1 MDDVP
6 PPPPDLLAEGNSS
19 SSGSDSEDDVPLTMR
34 RGRVL
39 SPARVVPVVPE
50 PTEVPSRVLEP
61 PLPTPTEVPRR
72 VLEPPLPT
80 PTEVPRSALETPI
93 PRPTTGGKGFL
104 NRPSVR
110 HQRRSR
116 QTGNIKVVSKPAVR
130 RLARRGGVKRMS
142 EEIYTETQ
150 TVAKDFLVKVLEKS
164 CIYMKDR
171 NSSAKT
177 LNPGD
182 VVRALNNMGLPMY
195 GFGR

>member
-6 PPPPDLLAEGNSS
+6 PPPPDLLAEGSS
-19 SSGSDSEDDVPLTMR
+19 SSSGSDSGSDSEDDVPLRMR
-34 RGRVL
+34 RGRFL
-39 SPARVVPVVPE
+39 SPQRVVPAVPE
-50 PTEVPSRVLEP
+50 
-61 PLPTPTEVPRR
+61 PTEVPRR

-80 PTEVPRSALETPI
+80 PTEAPMPALEAPI
-93 PRPTTGGKGFL
+93 PRPTTGGKGFQI
-104 NRPSVR
+104 RPSAR

-142 EEIYTETQ
+142 SEIYTETQ
-150 TVAKDFLVKVLEKS
+150 NVAKEFLVKVLEKS

-182 VVRALNNMGLPMY
+182 VVRALHNMGLPMY

>member
-50 PTEVPSRVLEP
+50 PTEVPS
-61 PLPTPTEVPRR
+61 R